1 MKRLFSAAILSLMML
16 LVSCNRD
23 IEILAEPGPEISSS
37 SQLIFETKLNRS
49 VTLAPVI
56 ANADDAT
63 YQWSIEGRE
72 VGSAPIY
79 TFKAEQVGTFYIDFA
94 VTTANGTDQTTYRVE
109 VLALTPPVVALYG
122 RGGVCEVEAGV
133 RTQIVAHTGGGKAN
147 KYSWKIDGEECG
159 DGESIFVE
167 FENVGTHN
175 LTLTAT
181 NEDGECEAA
190 ATLSVV
196 EHLTGSV
203 CFPAPLVS
211 TEIYQADDTKAYRNI
226 PLGQS
231 IALAPTIE
239 NFRSPSFEWSIA
251 GEVVSSSEI
260 LLFTPDAVGRYDVL
274 VTVRD
279 EDGYTLSTTV
289 EVECCQAEGSFR
301 RNTTEAST
309 TRWNKL
315 YEYIPAAGQF
325 INEDKSGFDGV
336 TTHAQALAYA
346 EKRLKA
352 GDYLS
357 LGGWGGSVVA
367 GFDHSISNGE
377 GADFVIKGNT
387 HEGSSEPA
395 IVWVMQDVNGNGQ
408 PDDVW
413 YELRGS
419 EYDAATSLR
428 RYAVTYFRPV
438 AERMSVAWSD
448 NRGSEGR
455 VERTSQHTQPSYY
468 PLWIPSESF
477 TLYGSLIAPNTTQDA
492 AGNYKNN
499 PYAWGYAD
507 NEGSNTLASDAQ
519 SCGFDIS
526 NAVRED
532 GEPMP
537 LAYIDFVKVQCAINH
552 TAGPLGEIS
561 TEIADINEVQR

>member
-1 MKRLFSAAILSLMML
+1 MKDLFFTTIFSFVL
-16 LVSCNRD
+16 LLCSCNRD
-23 IEILAEPGPEISSS
+23 IEILAEPGPEIGNGIESYYE
-37 SQLIFETKLNRS
+37 LKLGRS
-49 VTLAPVI
+49 ITLAPTI

-63 YQWSIEGRE
+63 YGWSIDGRA
-72 VGSAPIY
+72 VGSSPSY
-79 TFKAEQVGTFYIDFA
+79 TFQAEEVGTFYIDFT
-94 VTTANGTDQTTYRVE
+94 VTTSNGSDQTTYRVE
-109 VLALTPPVVALYG
+109 VLALAPPVVALYG
-122 RGGVCEVEAGV
+122 RNGVYEVEAGV
-133 RTQIVAHTGGGKAN
+133 RTQIVAHTGGGKAE
-147 KYSWKIDGEECG
+147 KYSWKIDGEERG
-159 DGESIFVE
+159 TGESIFVE
-167 FENVGTHN
+167 FENIGTHN
-175 LTLTAT
+175 LTLLAS
-181 NEDGECEAA
+181 NEDGQSEAA

-211 TEIYQADDTKAYRNI
+211 AEIYQTGSAKAYRNI

-251 GEVVSSSEI
+251 GEVVASSEV
-260 LLFTPDAVGRYDVL
+260 LLFTPENIGRHDVQ

-279 EDGYTLSTTV
+279 EDGYTLTATV
-289 EVECCQAEGSFR
+289 EVECCQAEGTFR
-301 RNTTEAST
+301 RSATEASIEK
-309 TRWNKL
+309 WNKL

-325 INEDKSGFDGV
+325 INEDKSGFDVV
-336 TTHAQALAYA
+336 TTHAQAVAYA

-352 GDYLS
+352 GDYVS
-357 LGGWGGSVVA
+357 LGGWGGSLVA
-367 GFDHSISNGE
+367 GFDHSISNDE

-438 AERMSVAWSD
+438 AEQMSVVWSD
-448 NRGSEGR
+448 NRGSAGKI
-455 VERTSQHTQPSYY
+455 ERMSQHTQPSYY
-468 PLWIPSESF
+468 PLWIPAESF

-492 AGNYKNN
+492 AGNFKNN

-507 NEGSNTLASDAQ
+507 NAGEDSLASDAQ
-519 SCGFDIS
+519 SCSFDIA
-526 NAVRED
+526 NAVRDD

-537 LAYIDFVKVQCAINH
+537 LAYIDFVKVQCAINS
-552 TAGPLGEIS
+552 TSGPLGEVS
-561 TEIADINEVQR
+561 TEIADIYEIK

>member
-1 MKRLFSAAILSLMML
+1 MKRLFSALIFSLVL
-16 LVSCNRD
+16 LLCSCNRD

-49 VTLAPVI
+49 VTLTPVV

-63 YQWSIEGRE
+63 YLWSIEGRA
-72 VGSAPIY
+72 VGSAPSY
-79 TFKAEQVGTFYIDFA
+79 TFQAEQVGTFYIDFT
-94 VTTANGTDQTTYRVE
+94 VTTANGSDKTTYRVE
-109 VLALTPPVVALYG
+109 VLALKPPVVALYG
-122 RGGVCEVEAGV
+122 REGVCEIEAGV
-133 RTQIVAHTGGGKAN
+133 RTQIVAHTGGGKAD
-147 KYSWKIDGEECG
+147 KYSWKIDGKECG
-159 DGESIFVE
+159 DGESVFVE

-181 NEDGECEAA
+181 NEDGESEAA
-190 ATLSVV
+190 TTLSVV

-211 TEIYQADDTKAYRNI
+211 ADIYENRGSRAYRNI
-226 PLGQS
+226 SLGQS

-239 NFRSPSFEWSIA
+239 NFRAPSFEWSIG
-251 GEVVSSSEI
+251 GEVVSRSEV
-260 LLFTPDAVGRYDVL
+260 LLFTPENIGRNDVR

-279 EDGYTLSTTV
+279 EDGYTLSATV
-289 EVECCQAEGSFR
+289 EVECCQAEGSFCR
-301 RNTTEAST
+301 SATEAST

-325 INEDKSGFDGV
+325 INEDKSGFDAV

-346 EKRLKA
+346 EGRLKA
-352 GDYLS
+352 GEYLS

-377 GADFVIKGNT
+377 GADFVIRGNT

-419 EYDAATSLR
+419 EYDAATSKR

-448 NRGSEGR
+448 NLGSEGR

-492 AGNYKNN
+492 AGNFKNN

-507 NEGSNTLASDAQ
+507 NEGSNSLASDAQ

-526 NAVRED
+526 HAVRED

-537 LAYIDFVKVQCAINH
+537 LAYIDFVKVQSAINS
-552 TAGPLGEIS
+552 TSGPLGEVS
-561 TEIADINEVQR
+561 TEITDIYEVQR